1 MSKSSIKPLLFS
13 KAFGVKPNSLDKL
26 GVFDLTLNID
36 TKLFPD
42 PLLLERSRHKEMRD
56 ARPHFEQYFETIR
69 KLVAASGGNE
79 ATKAWRSAYTLLRF
93 PEIKGTCLGYG
104 AGSIAGSG
112 VGHEMTRRL
121 LATAGEVVGLGIDDP
136 DLFLAMG
143 LFEED
148 FGPDLIGD
156 MFTNVCLGHLI
167 KFNRRIYGKLG
178 LKTSK
183 FPIRLANGKRY
194 EGEFVEN
201 PAFPNANIPV
211 ILVPTDI
218 LQDLPLALDW
228 AGVQEVSARNA
239 EFRDDLNQDIANLW
253 SKKTLESKSK
263 LKAWALS
270 DQGAF
275 GNLLDM
281 LHGQDGKPYDFAGDK
296 LGEIIW
302 RTIGER
308 ISSDHPLKIGKPKKQ
323 TKKEIIGVVDKI
335 LNQFIF
341 LIEKRD
347 LWKDLYVD
355 SKTVRLEQAA
365 QRMFYS
371 IAHSYCEAND
381 LDISPEAYAG
391 RGPVDFKF
399 SSGFNKRIL
408 IEVKLSTN
416 KQLVHGYE
424 KQLKLYDEGE
434 RPFKSYFLIMNVG
447 QLRTKL
453 KKVRFIEEQR
463 KLKGLRTPEIVVVDG
478 TYRQSASKA

>member
-1 MSKSSIKPLLFS
+1 MSKNSKTPILFS
-13 KAFGVKPNSLDKL
+13 KAFGLKPIALEKL
-26 GVFDLTLNID
+26 GVFDVSLNID
-36 TKLFPD
+36 TRLFPD
-42 PLLLERSRHKEMRD
+42 PLLLEKSDHVEMRA
-56 ARPHFEQYFETIR
+56 ARPHFESYFDTVR
-69 KLVAASGGNE
+69 KLAAASGGNQN
-79 ATKAWRSAYTLLRF
+79 TKAWRSAYKLLSF

-104 AGSIAGSG
+104 ADSIAGSG
-112 VGHEMTRRL
+112 VGHEMTERL
-121 LATAGEVVGLGIDDP
+121 LTTACEIVQLGIDDP

-156 MFTNVCLGHLI
+156 MFTNVCFEQI
-167 KFNRRIYGKLG
+167 AAYNKRVYKA
-178 LKTSK
+178 LKVKTKPFS
-183 FPIRLANGKRY
+183 IRLGNGKRY
-194 EGEFVEN
+194 EAQFAEN
-201 PAFPNANIPV
+201 PCFPGADIPV
-211 ILVPTDI
+211 ILLPKDI

-228 AGVQEVSARNA
+228 AGVQEVSARNS
-239 EFRDDLNQDIANLW
+239 EFRDNLNDDISKLW

-263 LKAWALS
+263 LKNWALS
-270 DQGAF
+270 GGGAF

-281 LHGQDGKPYDFAGDK
+281 LHGQDGKPYDFAGDR

-308 ISSDHPLKIGKPKKQ
+308 VSSDHPLKIAKPKAK
-323 TKKEIIGVVDKI
+323 TKKEIAEVVAKI
-335 LNQFIF
+335 LEQFAF

-399 SSGFNKRIL
+399 SSGFRKRIL
-408 IEVKLSTN
+408 VEIKLSTN
-416 KQLVHGYE
+416 TRLVHGYE
-424 KQLKLYDEGE
+424 KQLSLYDAAE
-434 RPFKSYFLIMNVG
+434 RPFKSYFLIINVG
-447 QLRTKL
+447 KLRNKL
-453 KKVRFIEEQR
+453 KDVHFLEGQR
-463 KLKGLRTPEIVVVDG
+463 KKKKLRTPEIVVVDG
-478 TYRQSASKA
+478 TFRNSASKA